1 VPITSST
8 IGMPIVM
15 SIVDVIRKPLVTL
28 IVNGI

>member
-1 VPITSST
+1 VPITST